1 MTDLSCLFSIQNKY
15 QSLTKT
21 EKVVADY
28 IAANPDRVVF
38 MSVDE
43 LSAAS
48 GAVKSA
54 IIRCCKSLGFRGYS
68 DLKIALASDLSKNK
82 QLNYVPYIDPGD
94 NEQQILD
101 KVFAASVKTLHET
114 AEKLNRQELSQCIN
128 WLDKAEKIYIY
139 GIGTSGPIV
148 NDFHYRLMQIGKN
161 VSCFTDIPAM
171 NVSTLSIKQGD
182 VVFGISH
189 SGRTTATIQALTLA
203 KQMGAKT
210 ICLTSAPGSL
220 ITEYSDCKLEVYSDE
235 IHYPV
240 EAVSARMAHFG
251 IIDTIT
257 VSLSSKNYEN
267 AVIRAKKIHELLEET
282 IRRESSKL

>member
-1 MTDLSCLFSIQNKY
+1 MTDLSCMFSIQNRY
-15 QSLTKT
+15 QNLTKT
-21 EKVVADY
+21 EKLVADY
-28 IAANPDRVVF
+28 IAANPDSVVF

-48 GAVKSA
+48 GTVKSA

-114 AEKLNRQELSQCIN
+114 AEKLNRQELGKCID
-128 WLDKAEKIYIY
+128 WLDRAGRIYIY

-171 NVSTLSIKQGD
+171 NVSTLNMKQGD

-189 SGRTTATIQALTLA
+189 SGRTTATIQVLTLA

-220 ITEYSDCKLEVYSDE
+220 ITKHSDCKLEVYSDE
-235 IHYPV
+235 IQYPV
-240 EAVSARMAHFG
+240 EAVSARIAHFG

-267 AVIRAKKIHELLEET
+267 AVSRAKKIHELLEET
-282 IRRESSKL
+282 IRR